1 MATMSIQPGPKMTD
15 PTPNEVLQFVQQ
27 KDRPFV
33 KTKEV
38 AEQFDQIERR
48 TVFNRLEKLV
58 DQGDLVKHKVT
69 TNVAV
74 WYTPDQISS
83 PSRCSP
89 SSESQ

>member
-1 MATMSIQPGPKMTD
+1 MTD
-15 PTPNEVLQFVQQ
+15 PTPNEVLRFVQQ

-58 DQGDLVKHKVT
+58 DRGDLVKHKVT
-69 TNVAV
+69 KNVAV
-74 WYTPDQISS
+74 WYTPDQIASAS
-83 PSRCSP
+83 CCSP